1 MTGERRPWEKS
12 SDAGGDAVTGLCCAD
27 GAWTTAAGGRGSDG
41 AEASGVKKP
50 TWRILGSTPPDEERG
65 GRRRSMAADGGE
77 GLVGG
82 LGRRSRRVCDCEE
95 SERESGDPRGL
106 AVAVAAA
113 AHDQWWWT
121 GCSRRDRL

>member
-27 GAWTTAAGGRGSDG
+27 GAWTTAAGGMGSDG

-82 LGRRSRRVCDCEE
+82 LGRRSRRVCDCG
-95 SERESGDPRGL
+95 SLGGERAREVGELGIL
-106 AVAVAAA
+106 TAAA
-113 AHDQWWWT
+113 EHTTRAMMVDH
-121 GCSRRDRL
+121 